1 MNNLKGI
8 IQLTELCKTHDINLS
23 INESG
28 IMFIMYRNGKAFSKH
43 FDIDVLNNIALN
55 ISPEILIDIFKEEY
69 FLTKAA

>member
-8 IQLTELCKTHDINLS
+8 IQLTELCSINDISLT

-28 IMFIMYRNGKAFSKH
+28 IMFTMYRNGKAFSKH
-43 FDIDVLNNIALN
+43 FDIDVLKNIALN